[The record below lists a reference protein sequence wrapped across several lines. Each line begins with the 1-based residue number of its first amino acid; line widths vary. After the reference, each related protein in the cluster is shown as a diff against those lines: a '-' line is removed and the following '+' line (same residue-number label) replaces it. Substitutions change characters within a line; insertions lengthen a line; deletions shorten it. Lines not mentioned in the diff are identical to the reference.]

1 MSASVLVMFALRER
15 RMGEVIIF
23 GGGQWTVDSRQ
34 GVWCSFVLLFFW
46 DGCFFGN
53 FF

>member
-1 MSASVLVMFALRER
+1 
-15 RMGEVIIF
+15 MGEVIIF

-34 GVWCSFVLLFFW
+34 GVWCSFVLLFFLGW
-46 DGCFFGN
+46 VFFRN